1 VVSADTIRI
10 ASADG
15 GTVAEFAPDAN
26 MVCCSFEHGGAQLL
40 DAGHGLDAYAAR
52 GKTMGIPLLY
62 PWANRLD
69 RLEYSAAGK
78 TVALPA
84 DLPADPNGLPIHG
97 AVPGLLRWEVD
108 AAGSGIAARLPW
120 SLLELFPYAHE
131 VGLEITIEP
140 GKLSIVTTV
149 RATEPTPVAFG
160 YHPYLRLGSDR
171 RRWRVRL
178 PPLERLALDER
189 MIPTGAREPF
199 TETELELANSSWD
212 DGFVLAQPQPAQF
225 EVSDGSGRGI
235 AVEFV
240 EGYPFAQVFAPPAHD
255 YICFEP
261 MTAPTNAL
269 RSGDGLTVVGSG
281 EEYRAAF
288 TVTAL

>member
-1 VVSADTIRI
+1 VSANTIRV
-10 ASADG
+10 ASPDG

-26 MVCCSFEHGGAQLL
+26 MVCCSLEHEGAQLL
-40 DAGHGLDAYAAR
+40 DAGHGLDAYTTN

-69 RLEYSAAGK
+69 ELEYAAAGK
-78 TVALPA
+78 TVVLPA

-97 AVPGLLRWEVD
+97 AVPGRLRWEAD
-108 AAGSGIAARLPW
+108 AAGSTISARLPW

-131 VGLEITIEP
+131 VGLEIKVEP
-140 GKLSIVTTV
+140 GKVSIVTTV
-149 RATEPTPVAFG
+149 RATESTPIAFG

-171 RRWRVRL
+171 RGWRVKL

-199 TETELELANSSWD
+199 TETEFELAGSSWD
-212 DGFVLAQPQPAQF
+212 DGFVLAQPQPARF
-225 EVSDGSGRGI
+225 EVSDASGRGI
-235 AVEFV
+235 AVEFL

-269 RSGDGLTVVGSG
+269 RSGDGLTIAAPA

-288 TVTAL
+288 SVSVT